1 MAALWQ
7 SQRHRCHDRLL
18 YPSAVRI
25 RRALVP
31 LTVVACAALSACG
44 GDGGDDGDSSAE
56 DAPSASQSQG
66 ASGDD
71 VAACDLLTP
80 DDVEAAVGSP
90 VKEGIQTAGAA
101 VTGGDFSTCVWQSA
115 DTENPADTATLTI
128 YENAD
133 AADSVRGDDS
143 QELEGIGDQAFS
155 DSVSSVWVY
164 DGDKSF
170 FAQWYIFGTMD
181 DEGLEQSKALAKAVA
196 DTL

>member
-1 MAALWQ
+1 M
-7 SQRHRCHDRLL
+7 
-18 YPSAVRI
+18 RI

-31 LTVVACAALSACG
+31 LTLLACAALSACG
-44 GDGGDDGDSSAE
+44 GEDSDNGDDSSAE
-56 DAPSASQSQG
+56 DSPSATQS

-90 VKEGIQTAGAA
+90 VKEGIQTSGAA

-133 AADSVRGDDS
+133 AADSVRSDDS
-143 QELEGIGDQAFS
+143 KDLEGIGDQAFS
-155 DSVSSVWVY
+155 DTVSSVWVY
-164 DGDKSF
+164 DGERSF
-170 FAQWYIFGTMD
+170 FAQWYLFGTMD
-181 DEGLEQSKALAKAVA
+181 DEGLEQSKALAIAVA
-196 DTL
+196 DKL